1 MFLYSRHWN
10 PTNKYLAQALA
21 KLEDSEDA
29 IVTASGM
36 GAISCAILQLC
47 SAGDE
52 IISSRTI
59 YGGTYAF
66 LKIFTKVWNKC
77 KVCKYTRFGCS

>member
-1 MFLYSRHWN
+1 MNDLFDHEIEGCFLYSRHWN

-52 IISSRTI
+52 ISFKQN
-59 YGGTYAF
+59 YLWWNLCF
-66 LKIFTKVWNKC
+66 L
-77 KVCKYTRFGCS
+77 